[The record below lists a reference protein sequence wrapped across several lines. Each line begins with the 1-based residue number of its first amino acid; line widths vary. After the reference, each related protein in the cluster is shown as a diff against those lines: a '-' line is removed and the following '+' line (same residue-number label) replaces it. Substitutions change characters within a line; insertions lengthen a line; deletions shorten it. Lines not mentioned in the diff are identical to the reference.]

1 MARLLLILA
10 LLVAVFMNPALLLAT
25 DTAGKEPTVDDINR
39 TRPVV
44 VQERQ
49 SDLIKQPQKKSNQV
63 NQIKTNGLGKGGF
76 NKEKI
81 FYNYH
86 F

>member
-1 MARLLLILA
+1 MAKVLSILIF
-10 LLVAVFMNPALLLAT
+10 LVVGLINPILLLAADPT
-25 DTAGKEPTVDDINR
+25 GKEPNVDDFNR
-39 TRPVV
+39 TVPVV
-44 VQERQ
+44 PQQKQ

-63 NQIKTNGLGKGGF
+63 NQMKPNRLGKTGF

-81 FYNYH
+81 FYKYH